1 MNESLV
7 DAERAVLAHDQSA
20 EVAEPCD
27 ATFDDPALLVA
38 PQHAPV
44 LRRRPVPVGA
54 VRGNQGNAAAAQPFA
69 QCVAVVALVG
79 NHSRRLLS
87 WTPAAVPPPDS
98 DRGQRFFRQ
107 PDLAGRCRVKSHSQ
121 RNTAAVDHHHPLR
134 PLAPLGFADSA
145 APFFAGAKLPSKKHS
160 LHFNCWCSFN
170 SARNVRQTRSQMPCS
185 SQSRSRRQHVTAM
198 ETRWAGPA
206 SEPRFAK
213 STRCLPAPCGSPP
226 GADPRADVFA
236 VEGAK
241 ARSSA
246 TARRSAIGWTAAS
259 ALPLALFPPPRDNQL
274 LQS

>member
-7 DAERAVLAHDQSA
+7 DAERAVIAHDQSA

-170 SARNVRQTRSQMPCS
+170 SARNVRQMRSQMPCS
-185 SQSRSRRQHVTAM
+185 SQRSEEHT
-198 ETRWAGPA
+198 
-206 SEPRFAK
+206 SE
-213 STRCLPAPCGSPP
+213 
-226 GADPRADVFA
+226 
-236 VEGAK
+236 
-241 ARSSA
+241 
-246 TARRSAIGWTAAS
+246 
-259 ALPLALFPPPRDNQL
+259 
-274 LQS
+274 LQSLAYLVCRLLLEKKKKKSENNTPQPDYPLTR